1 MPANRR
7 TRGVRRQRPAVER
20 EGVGGNGQPPS
31 DTLFDGRPAP
41 PSDTPFDGRPAP
53 SNDTPFPFAPEFG
66 CMEPKR
72 ELSSVDLAALATELS
87 RYEGAKLDKAYL
99 YGEDLLRLKLRDFD
113 RGRVELLIEV
123 GDTKRAHVAAQE
135 HVPDAPG
142 RPPEFAMM
150 LRGRIE
156 SADLVSVEQYEFD
169 RILVFEFERPDQ
181 NTTLVVELFGDG
193 NVAVLDGNGEVVRSL
208 ETVRLKSRT
217 VAPGTPYGF
226 PQSRL
231 NPLEMSYEALEARME
246 DSDTDVVRTVAT
258 QLNLGGFWGEEL
270 CRRAGVEKAMDI
282 EDAGE
287 AEYRAVHR
295 ELMSLADTL
304 TSGQFDP
311 RVYVEETDGESD
323 DDDKSLTER
332 GKVVD
337 VSPVALKE
345 RSELLSVAFDS
356 FNAALDEYFYRLTH
370 QERREEEGGGRKRPD
385 FEADIEK
392 EKRII
397 QQQEGAIEGFE
408 EEAEQRRRE
417 AELCYERYELVDE
430 VLSTIQQARQQE
442 HGWDE
447 IQETLAQGAEQ
458 GIPAAEAV
466 VDVNSAKGMVT
477 IELDDHRITLDA
489 SMGVEKN
496 ADRLYREA
504 KRVEGKKEGAREA
517 IEDTRKRL
525 EAAKQRR
532 EEWEA
537 EDDPEPEPDPDEEQ
551 EEVDWLT
558 REDIP
563 IRQPEHWY
571 EEFRWFRTSDG
582 YLVIGG
588 RNADQNEA
596 LVKKYLDKHDRFF
609 HTQAHGGPVTLLK
622 ASGPSEAASPVDF
635 PDATLQEAAQFAVSY
650 SSVWKDGRGAGDAY
664 MVDPDQV
671 SKTPESGEYLEKGG
685 FAIRGDREYFNGINC
700 EVAVGITCQNE
711 TRVIGGPPAAIEPDA
726 ATTIRLEP
734 GKFAQNDAA
743 VKCYREFKGRFTDH
757 TFVRKVA
764 SADRIQEFLPPGGSK
779 LLGVE

>member
-1 MPANRR
+1 
-7 TRGVRRQRPAVER
+7 
-20 EGVGGNGQPPS
+20 
-31 DTLFDGRPAP
+31 
-41 PSDTPFDGRPAP
+41 
-53 SNDTPFPFAPEFG
+53 
-66 CMEPKR
+66 MEPKR

-113 RGRVELLIEV
+113 RGRVELILEV

-217 VAPGTPYGF
+217 VAPGSPYDF
-226 PQSRL
+226 PQSRM
-231 NPLEMSYEALEARME
+231 NPLEISYEALEARME
-246 DSDTDVVRTVAT
+246 DSNTDVVRTIAT

-282 EDAGE
+282 SDAGE
-287 AEYRAVHR
+287 AEYRDIHR
-295 ELMSLADTL
+295 ELMSLADAL

-311 RVYVEETDGESD
+311 RIYVEEPDADDENGATGDGD
-323 DDDKSLTER
+323 DDQPLTER

-337 VSPVALKE
+337 VSPVALEE
-345 RSELLSVAFDS
+345 RSDLPSVAFDS
-356 FNAALDEYFYRLTH
+356 FNAALDEYFYRLKH
-370 QERREEEGGGRKRPD
+370 QERREEEGSARERPD
-385 FEADIEK
+385 FEDDIER

-397 QQQEGAIEGFE
+397 EQQEQAIEGFE
-408 EEAEQRRRE
+408 EEAEERRRE
-417 AELCYERYELVDE
+417 AELCYERYDLVDE
-430 VLSTIQQARQQE
+430 VLSTIQAAREQDRA
-442 HGWDE
+442 WDE
-447 IQETLAQGAEQ
+447 IEETLEEGAEQ

-466 VDVNSAKGMVT
+466 VGLDSAEGTVT
-477 IELDDHRITLDA
+477 VSLDDKQITLDA
-489 SMGVEKN
+489 STGVEKN
-496 ADRLYREA
+496 ADRLYQEA

-517 IEDTRKRL
+517 IEDTRERL
-525 EAAKQRR
+525 EAVKERR

-537 EDDPEPEPDPDEEQ
+537 EDDPEPEPEPDEEEGTTNWLEQ
-551 EEVDWLT
+551 EN
-558 REDIP
+558 IP
-563 IRQPEHWY
+563 IRQPEQWY

-588 RNADQNEA
+588 RNADQNED

-622 ASGPSEAASPVDF
+622 ASGPSEPSSPVDF
-635 PDATLQEAAQFAVSY
+635 PDSSLEEAAQFAVSY

-664 MVDPDQV
+664 MVEPDQV

-685 FAIRGDREYFNGINC
+685 FAIRGDREYFKGVAC
-700 EVAVGITCQNE
+700 EVAVGITCEDE
-711 TRVIGGPPAAIEPDA
+711 TRVVGGPPSAIEPDVP
-726 ATTIRLEP
+726 TSIRLEP

-743 VKCYREFKGRFTDH
+743 VKCYREFKTRFTDQS
-757 TFVRKVA
+757 FVRKVA
-764 SADRIQEFLPPGGSK
+764 SADRIQEFLPPGGSN